1 MFPKSEGEGI
11 IMPSTLIYNKD
22 NWLFENPQQNIVH
35 DIALD
40 DIDQLW
46 YYAEVDDGWAEAIK
60 KEVIERDKALQ
71 QGHFKFEFL
80 KDEFLMHQTG
90 GTIIPMPYGLRII
103 SFPSKRQLFR
113 GEIQNFHHSL
123 PSLNRII
130 KNVEDEKEKEL
141 LRVIAYMRKWLF
153 VTLILKI
160 NVVPYWAAKLS
171 DVNYDALAQHY
182 GLPTHLM
189 DLTNDFRAALFFAT
203 CKYDARTDSYRPLTQ
218 EEINASEDTK
228 YGYIFHAPDWCLDY
242 LEGGGNMKW
251 TSEHL
256 YNKDIN
262 RKSGVMKRFYLQSG
276 DMDGVAL
283 QIGYQPLQRCHHQSG
298 YIYPMRNAPCLQ
310 DDWHFEKLRFEQ
322 SERLS
327 KQVFDLM
334 DKGKKVFPYEGI
346 NELRKYIEIIKHS
359 VTFSKEDLQF
369 AYEDDGVD
377 KDIFPTIDDLK
388 KSLGGYRTADGTITI
403 QDDLVDFDIPREL
416 LDIVNSHYD
425 DKDLLQEVGGMIHQR
440 PEDREYF
447 KQRCIDIYGQM
458 IP

>member
-1 MFPKSEGEGI
+1 
-11 IMPSTLIYNKD
+11 MPSTIFYNKD
-22 NWLFENPQQNIVH
+22 NRLFGNPEDNKVH
-35 DIALD
+35 DITEE
-40 DIDQLW
+40 DIVQLW
-46 YYAEVDDGWAEAIK
+46 YYAEQDDGWAEAIK
-60 KEVIERDKALQ
+60 KEVTERDKALH
-71 QGHFKFEFL
+71 QGHFKFDFL
-80 KDEFLMHQTG
+80 QDEMLMSQAG
-90 GTIIPMPYGLRII
+90 GTIHAMPFGLRII

-130 KNVEDEKEKEL
+130 NNVTDEKEKEL

-153 VTLILKI
+153 VRLIWKLNI
-160 NVVPYWAAKLS
+160 VRYWAAKLS

-218 EEINASEDTK
+218 EEIDVSEDTK
-228 YGYIFHAPDWCLDY
+228 YGYIFHVPDWCIDY
-242 LEGGGNMKW
+242 FEGGGCMKW

-262 RKSGVMKRFYLQSG
+262 GKHGLMERFYLQSG

-298 YIYPMRNAPCLQ
+298 YIYPMRNTPCLQ
-310 DDWHFEKLRFEQ
+310 DDWHFEKLRFKQ

-334 DKGKKVFPYEGI
+334 DQGKKVFPYEGI
-346 NELRKYIEIIKHS
+346 NELREYIEIIKHS
-359 VTFSKEDLQF
+359 VKFSNEDIQF

-377 KDIFPTIDDLK
+377 KNIFPTLDNLK
-388 KSLGGYRTADGTITI
+388 KSLVGYRIADGIITI
-403 QDDLVDFDIPREL
+403 QDELVDFIIPQEL
-416 LDIVNSHYD
+416 LDKVNSHYD
-425 DKDLLQEVGGMIHQR
+425 DKDLLQEVGGVIHQR

-447 KQRCIDIYGQM
+447 KKRCIEIYGEL